1 MKLEAV
7 EQQVNVTLNLL
18 QLSTEKENELDKMD
32 AFSWEYLLTELG
44 DSKDVIH
51 SAYRLWP

>member
-32 AFSWEYLLTELG
+32 AFSWE
-44 DSKDVIH
+44 
-51 SAYRLWP
+51 